1 MSKFYRS
8 RYAQM
13 RKTSDKK
20 ALEALNTSLNIDY
33 ISLFIKSMT
42 FSDAGS
48 SAKTVIDANDYTID
62 ELLDVV
68 SVFPQD
74 VLYSENGI
82 I

>member
-1 MSKFYRS
+1 
-8 RYAQM
+8 M

-42 FSDAGS
+42 FSDVGS
-48 SAKTVIDANDYTID
+48 SAKTVINASDYTID